1 MEIEIDGH
9 GRPRVRTI
17 VAQVGEFSIVNHD
30 RRTDYAHVRAGCCA
44 SQDANACYIY
54 RVPRVPLTLV

>member
-9 GRPRVRTI
+9 GRPRARDCC
-17 VAQVGEFSIVNHD
+17 ASREFSIVNHD

-44 SQDANACYIY
+44 SQDANARHTY